1 MAETTNKY
9 TCAICD
15 QPINK
20 NHESY
25 RGRMSMGMLAAIRK
39 ETAGFHPKDD
49 ICKPCGERFASESAG
64 KGPQPAWL
72 SSRIS

>member
-1 MAETTNKY
+1 MDRNTNKY
-9 TCAICD
+9 TCAICS

-20 NHESY
+20 NDQSY

-39 ETAGFHPKDD
+39 QVKGFHAKDD

-64 KGPQPAWL
+64 QGPQPAWL
-72 SSRIS
+72 TSRIS